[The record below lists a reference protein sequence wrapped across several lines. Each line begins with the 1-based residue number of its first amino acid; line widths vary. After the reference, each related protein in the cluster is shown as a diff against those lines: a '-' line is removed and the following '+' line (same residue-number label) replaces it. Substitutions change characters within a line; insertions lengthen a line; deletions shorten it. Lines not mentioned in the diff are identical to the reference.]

1 MIETGVKYPIK
12 TFRRKT
18 AEDTVTAYLTKRQ
31 KEKKE
36 LAEKQQKESNNTN
49 SDSKSSDGGNAGSNS
64 NGILS
69 TVVADLVTADDADRL
84 NQEEFQGLLLGSM
97 VCAWAEC
104 YRHIP

>member
-1 MIETGVKYPIK
+1 MVETGIKYPIK

-18 AEDTVTAYLTKRQ
+18 ADDTVTAYLTKRQ
-31 KEKKE
+31 KERKE

-49 SDSKSSDGGNAGSNS
+49 SDSKNNNS
-64 NGILS
+64 NVSGGGDGDVPVDDGRLS
-69 TVVADLVTADDADRL
+69 
-84 NQEEFQGLLLGSM
+84 QEEFQGLLLGSM